1 MINHQLLLTF
11 DHRLGELLVRRALDE
26 VAERP
31 DGAEHVQRQ
40 FREDE
45 QDSGNETCN
54 SQSIQWYFCYLL

>member
-40 FREDE
+40 FR
-45 QDSGNETCN
+45 
-54 SQSIQWYFCYLL
+54 